1 MPCRVAG
8 CTAHWLFYPHLAA
21 AWDPAPHAEHMTH
34 TRDDSRGLDGLGFTF
49 VVDEDGGGTLR
60 PTVSGQDL
68 LAGHSNSRGR
78 DPDDLLPPLS
88 DMLLPTRSG
97 RHVVIG
103 SCTCSY
109 TGCGSLSMIVRRADS
124 VVWWEPFDTGRRET
138 LHRAYGFDLLQYL
151 DAVDTAAE
159 VRPGEGRARRIVRE
173 VTRRLL
179 LTDEV
184 ADGAARVRPQGIA
197 WISSWP
203 WHSDAVSVLVDG
215 SDESLTLPP
224 HKGETDDQYVNRLH
238 ATIDGMR

>member
-1 MPCRVAG
+1 
-8 CTAHWLFYPHLAA
+8 
-21 AWDPAPHAEHMTH
+21 MTD
-34 TRDDSRGLDGLGFTF
+34 TRDDSREDDVLAFAF
-49 VVDEDGGGTLR
+49 AVEADGGGTLR
-60 PTVSGQDL
+60 PLIGGQDV

-88 DMLLPTRSG
+88 DLLLPTRGG

-103 SCTCSY
+103 SCTCGY
-109 TGCGSLSMIVRRADS
+109 TGCGSLSMIVRRAGS
-124 VVWWEPFDTGRRET
+124 TVCWEPFDTGRRET
-138 LHRAYGFDLLQYL
+138 LHRTYRFDLLQYL

-159 VRPGEGRARRIVRE
+159 VRPGEGRARRIVRQ

-184 ADGAARVRPQGIA
+184 ADGVARVRPQGIA

-215 SDESLTLPP
+215 ADESLTLPP
-224 HKGETDDQYVNRLH
+224 HPDEADDHYVNRLH
-238 ATIDGMR
+238 ATIEDMR